1 MPMFPKIPR
10 LAPSPAMHARRSL
23 ADLLLTQQ
31 PKLRFAL
38 AMWLI
43 SLCTYLLYSG
53 ILLYQVH
60 LGFVRPTPAALCIA
74 GALLA
79 NFGFYVAMRS
89 GWSAR
94 LGGNQLGLGNAQLAT
109 GMVFMWANYAIVGPA
124 SGSTLIILASHM
136 VYALFNL
143 SARRVA
149 VLAAVSLAGLALT
162 MWLAHVLDPARYDPD
177 LQIVGWLYA
186 CLVIPLIALLAQRVA
201 RMNDAIRTQSQ
212 KLADALARVQEL
224 ATRDDLTRLYN
235 RRHMMELMEMQ
246 LAQRERSSAP
256 LCIALLDI
264 DHFKR
269 VNDLHGHHTG
279 DEVLRRFAAETS
291 GAMRSSDLVARWGG
305 EEFIVM
311 FPATPMAQAQTALL
325 RLESRLLGANFNDL
339 AADLRITFS
348 AGLIEVRHG
357 EALQA
362 CIERADRAMYRA
374 KAAGRNRVDFADSS
388 LLAQALPEPLP
399 AAAPEPA

>member
-1 MPMFPKIPR
+1 
-10 LAPSPAMHARRSL
+10 MHQRRSL

-38 AMWLI
+38 TMWAI
-43 SLCTYLLYSG
+43 SLCTYLLYGG

-60 LGFVRPTPAALCIA
+60 LGYVRPAAAAVCVA
-74 GALLA
+74 ASLLA
-79 NFGFYVAMRS
+79 NLGFYAAMRS
-89 GWSAR
+89 GWTAR
-94 LGGNQLGLGNAQLAT
+94 LGRSQLGLGHVQLAT

-136 VYALFNL
+136 VYALFSM

-162 MWLAHVLDPARYDPD
+162 MVLAQAFDPSRYDPD

-186 CLVIPLIALLAQRVA
+186 ALVIPLIALLAQRVA

-224 ATRDDLTRLYN
+224 ATRDDLTRLFN
-235 RRHMMELMEMQ
+235 RRHMVELMEMQ
-246 LAQRERSSAP
+246 LAQHRRSGAP

-269 VNDLHGHHTG
+269 VNDAHGHHVG
-279 DEVLRRFAAETS
+279 DEVLRRFAAEAA
-291 GAMRSSDLVARWGG
+291 GAMRGSDLLARWGG
-305 EEFIVM
+305 EEFIAM

-325 RLESRLLGANFNDL
+325 RLESRLAGADFSAL
-339 AADLRITFS
+339 AADLRVTFS
-348 AGLIEVRHG
+348 AGLIEVRDG
-357 EALQA
+357 EALHA

-374 KAAGRNRVDFADSS
+374 KAAGRNRVDFADSTVPPGWMQD
-388 LLAQALPEPLP
+388 AP
-399 AAAPEPA
+399 ARA